1 MRRNKEF
8 AWRMATLRISN
19 GWRLWP
25 ICNLE
30 SIGGKTFCGCSRT
43 MWGMQ
48 PCWWQTMGRWEST
61 NRVGDPQWE
70 NKEALYRYILLRILK
85 CCYILRTFD
94 VKFVDGSLWL
104 YTGLNYTFCESVCD
118 GRLIKPKQ
126 LLKGILFLF
135 FKAILSIF
143 PKWKQQ

>member
-1 MRRNKEF
+1 MADHGKMR
-8 AWRMATLRISN
+8 
-19 GWRLWP
+19 
-25 ICNLE
+25 
-30 SIGGKTFCGCSRT
+30 
-43 MWGMQ
+43 
-48 PCWWQTMGRWEST
+48 EST

-143 PKWKQQ
+143 PK